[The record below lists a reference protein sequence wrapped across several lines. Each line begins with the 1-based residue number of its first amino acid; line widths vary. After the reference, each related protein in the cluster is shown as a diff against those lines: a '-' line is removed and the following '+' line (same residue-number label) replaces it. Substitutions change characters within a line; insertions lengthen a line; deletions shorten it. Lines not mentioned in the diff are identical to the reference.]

1 MCSFGFLPYEHII
14 LFRFSLLVAREATFP
29 SVGRLSGFCC
39 GDAERRVV
47 AGAELRVV
55 VGAELRVVVGAEL
68 RVVVGAELRVVVGA
82 DPYRKCPIILT
93 SVRKPLRLAEPQR
106 DRCP

>member
-68 RVVVGAELRVVVGA
+68 RVVVGA